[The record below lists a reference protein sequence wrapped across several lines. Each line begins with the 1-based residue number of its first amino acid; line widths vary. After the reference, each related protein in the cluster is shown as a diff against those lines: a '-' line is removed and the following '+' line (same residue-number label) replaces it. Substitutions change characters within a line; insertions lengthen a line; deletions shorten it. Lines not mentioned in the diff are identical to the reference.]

1 VAEDFVQVA
10 PDSTGKKMRAR
21 SRVIG
26 ANTIEEQYVILQSE
40 AVPINRLWV
49 SSLRIPSRVLTAGAT
64 QPLFS
69 IWNGIASGGN
79 NVSVRRLSAEIDSI
93 AVHAVASPQL
103 RLRKQTAAST
113 GGTAIVPVSQYSLDP
128 ALNALV
134 VVRAD
139 HQADSAVATTA
150 LTAGTL
156 NANPM
161 WAQTVPRA
169 HTLVG
174 FQVASEYNLLPNDA
188 QLMAQDPLILRPQ
201 EGGHVEMIAGG
212 AVAAGAFTFTIKAV
226 IAEFTYP

>member
-1 VAEDFVQVA
+1 VPEDFVQVA
-10 PDSTGKKMRAR
+10 PDSTGAKMRTR

-26 ANTIEEQYVILQSE
+26 ANTIEEQYVITIGE
-40 AVPINRLWV
+40 AVPINRLWT
-49 SSLRIPSRVLTAGAT
+49 SSLRIPTRVLTAGAV
-64 QPLFS
+64 QPLWS

-79 NVSVRRLSAEIDSI
+79 NVSVRRLSVEIDQV

-103 RLRKQTAAST
+103 RLRKQTAASAS
-113 GGTAIVPVSQYSLDP
+113 GTALVPVGQYTADP

-139 HQADSAVATTA
+139 HQADSVVATTP

-161 WAQTVPRA
+161 WSQTVPRA
-169 HTLVG
+169 HTLAG
-174 FQVASEYNLLPNDA
+174 FQTAGEFNLLPNDA
-188 QLMAQDPLILRPQ
+188 QLMSQDPLIMRPQ
-201 EGGHVEMIAGG
+201 EGAHVELIAGG
-212 AVAAGAFTFTIKAV
+212 AVAAGAFTFSIKAV